1 MIPYRT
7 LKRGMDI
14 VGSAGILLLSSPIIA
29 TTAVLVRKNLG
40 SPVLFTQDRPGRHG
54 EVFKLYKFRSM
65 KDIDFELGL
74 ISDEDR
80 LTNFGRLLRSTS
92 LDELPSLMNVLK
104 GDMSFVGPRPLLVS
118 YLERYSSEQARRHEV
133 RPGITGLAQVN
144 GRNLVAWEERFE
156 MDVKYID
163 SMSIRSDLQIILKT
177 FFAVFVRSGI
187 SAEGHAT
194 MAEFRGTSRPVT
206 PSEVITVRD
215 GATA

>member
-1 MIPYRT
+1 
-7 LKRGMDI
+7 MDI